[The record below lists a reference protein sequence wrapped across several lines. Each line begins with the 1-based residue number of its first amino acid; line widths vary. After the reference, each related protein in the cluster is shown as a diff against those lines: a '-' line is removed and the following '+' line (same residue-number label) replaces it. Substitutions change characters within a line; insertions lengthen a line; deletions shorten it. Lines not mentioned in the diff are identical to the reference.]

1 MKSSITL
8 QKRKLQLSFSS
19 RDSIECDKFSSKQ
32 TPGPVIL
39 ATITCIKYP
48 VTAEVIFS
56 IFNRFGEVL
65 KTIIFSKIQGLQAM
79 IEMGSIEEAEKAIE
93 EMNGQYMYSQS
104 NLMALQFSNKQSLSV
119 TNQSDKAKDFTKNF
133 TTEDEPQIRKIK
145 PTSGTLQKDE
155 FCKLFE
161 NAFEQCDTGVFD
173 K

>member
-1 MKSSITL
+1 MKYAYFNPTVFAVEDVPPELFVQFENIKMAEECMKSSITL

-65 KTIIFSKIQGLQAM
+65 KTIIFSKI
-79 IEMGSIEEAEKAIE
+79 
-93 EMNGQYMYSQS
+93 
-104 NLMALQFSNKQSLSV
+104 
-119 TNQSDKAKDFTKNF
+119 
-133 TTEDEPQIRKIK
+133 
-145 PTSGTLQKDE
+145 
-155 FCKLFE
+155 
-161 NAFEQCDTGVFD
+161 
-173 K
+173 